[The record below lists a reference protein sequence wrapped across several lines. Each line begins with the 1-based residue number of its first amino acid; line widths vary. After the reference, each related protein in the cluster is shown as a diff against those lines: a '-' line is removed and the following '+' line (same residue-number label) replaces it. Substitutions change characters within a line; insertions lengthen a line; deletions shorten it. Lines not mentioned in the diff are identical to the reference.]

1 MHPLLSQLFYVIAVK
16 TLHAQSEFSWQ
27 HCSYTQGVWLSVG
40 EWNHSKA
47 QRLTAPNRWRSPSVP
62 CSPVSL
68 STFPLLFCWFVYF
81 WFLYNQEPLELR
93 GWRGLDII
101 WRRQRMRGTA
111 WDRTP
116 QACCRGP
123 AKAGC
128 QEWLRGPS
136 GTSLRH
142 LTSALQLSPALTLSR
157 LKTHMELR
165 QERASGTWSITLC
178 HIIRISPIRIFCTHT
193 SCGGSFVTKLK
204 L

>member
-1 MHPLLSQLFYVIAVK
+1 MP
-16 TLHAQSEFSWQ
+16 EFSWTAATYRVCGWASASGIIPKLKSWQ
-27 HCSYTQGVWLSVG
+27 LQTDGKARLSRAARSLCPPFPFCFVDLFIFGFYTIKSLLSSRVW
-40 EWNHSKA
+40 
-47 QRLTAPNRWRSPSVP
+47 RD
-62 CSPVSL
+62 
-68 STFPLLFCWFVYF
+68 
-81 WFLYNQEPLELR
+81 
-93 GWRGLDII
+93 LDII

-123 AKAGC
+123 ARAGC

-178 HIIRISPIRIFCTHT
+178 HIIRISPIRIFYNSFSITWRGRWLT
-193 SCGGSFVTKLK
+193 RSESCCLCCHMFAVN
-204 L
+204 

>member
-1 MHPLLSQLFYVIAVK
+1 MHPPLSRLFCIIAAK
-16 TLHAQSEFSWQ
+16 SLHVQSVFSWQ
-27 HCSYTQGVWLSVG
+27 CCSHTQGVWLSVG
-40 EWNHSKA
+40 EWNPSKA
-47 QRLTAPNRWRSPSVP
+47 QRLTAPNRWKSPSIP
-62 CSPVSL
+62 CSLRSL

-93 GWRGLDII
+93 VSRDLDII
-101 WRRQRMRGTA
+101 WRRQWMRGTA

-123 AKAGC
+123 ARAGC

-157 LKTHMELR
+157 LKTDMELR
-165 QERASGTWSITLC
+165 HERALGTWSITLC
-178 HIIRISPIRIFCTHT
+178 HIIRISLIRIFYNCFSIT
-193 SCGGSFVTKLK
+193 
-204 L
+204 